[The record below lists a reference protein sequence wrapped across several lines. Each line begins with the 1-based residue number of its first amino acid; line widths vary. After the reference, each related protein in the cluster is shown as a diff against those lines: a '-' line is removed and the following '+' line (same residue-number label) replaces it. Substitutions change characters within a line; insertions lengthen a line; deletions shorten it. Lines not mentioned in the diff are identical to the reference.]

1 MKNDIFNQYV
11 DRIVELFEISR
22 EELFSKSKR
31 RDIVDARY
39 LLYYL
44 CHKRPMTLSYIQKF
58 MKANGYEIQHSSVI
72 HGINTTMERVKN
84 DTDYSQVVK
93 DMEKAV
99 FI

>member
-72 HGINTTMERVKN
+72 HGINTTMEKVKN
-84 DTDYSQVVK
+84 DSDYSQVVK